1 MEGADK
7 HEHTRVDRHSISDT
21 EVWAGESETRL
32 VKAKRLKAFLT
43 EHGSAKGPVK
53 SKKTRMDLGLRVG
66 RELQG
71 RFARSTSTRTCRS
84 LAHAVPLFVLL
95 MPENKDA

>member
-21 EVWAGESETRL
+21 EGRESQQVLGSRL
-32 VKAKRLKAFLT
+32 VKAKRLKAFLK

-53 SKKTRMDLGLRVG
+53 SKKTRMDLGLRAG
-66 RELQG
+66 R
-71 RFARSTSTRTCRS
+71 
-84 LAHAVPLFVLL
+84 
-95 MPENKDA
+95 